1 MSSLESNI
9 KEIIHNSVKELGRSD
24 LFRTP
29 LVAFSESTDK
39 RYDEL
44 KELIGSWHMS
54 PTELLP
60 EAKSVISYFV
70 PFTEEVVTAPKKFK
84 QETPLWGESYAVI
97 NPYFEQINQKI
108 CDYLESEG
116 YSSCTIP
123 ATHTYNEKDMKSMW
137 SHRSAAAI
145 AGLGS
150 FGANRMLIT
159 EKGSGGRFCTVL
171 TSAELNSTNKV
182 TENLCLYIKNGS
194 CGLCF
199 KACPPQALK
208 PDSIDRFACQAETRK
223 NEKLLEESIH
233 LYNADTCGKCV
244 SVCPFSYI
252 E

>member
-1 MSSLESNI
+1 MSSLESKI
-9 KEIIHNSVKELGRSD
+9 KEIISNSVMELERSD

-29 LVAFSESTDK
+29 LVAFSSAYDK
-39 RYDEL
+39 RYHEL
-44 KELIGSWHMS
+44 KTLIGNWHMN

-70 PFTEEVVTAPKKFK
+70 PFTKEVVTAPRKSK
-84 QETPLWGESYAVI
+84 QETPLWGESYAVV

-108 CDYLESEG
+108 CDYLEAEG
-116 YSSCTIP
+116 YYACNIP

-159 EKGSGGRFCTVL
+159 EKGSGGRFCAVL
-171 TSAELNSTNKV
+171 TSAELKSTEKIH
-182 TENLCLYIKNGS
+182 ENPCLYIKNGS

-199 KACPPQALK
+199 KACPVDALK
-208 PDSIDRFACQAETRK
+208 PDIIDRFACQAETRK
-223 NEKLLEESIH
+223 NEKLLIKSIG
-233 LYNADTCGKCV
+233 LYNADTCGKCI
-244 SVCPFSYI
+244 SICPLSYI